1 MFVSSTVVQ
10 IYMIFIF
17 FAVIY
22 LYWFVSFF
30 LFVVFAIWIKETFT
44 CKNSGRQA
52 IIRLRAGYG
61 GSVWIEIGYV
71 LLDCLLMTPAA
82 EISSSEP

>member
-1 MFVSSTVVQ
+1 
-10 IYMIFIF
+10 MIFIF

-30 LFVVFAIWIKETFT
+30 LFFVVFAIWIKETFT

-61 GSVWIEIGYV
+61 GLSEEKLDTYYWIAY
-71 LLDCLLMTPAA
+71 
-82 EISSSEP
+82 

>member
-1 MFVSSTVVQ
+1 
-10 IYMIFIF
+10 MIFIF

-30 LFVVFAIWIKETFT
+30 LFFVVFAIWIKETFT

-52 IIRLRAGYG
+52 IIRLRAGYR
-61 GSVWIEIGYV
+61 GSVWREIGYV
-71 LLDCLLMTPAA
+71 LLIAYNLQQRQRYRAVSLN
-82 EISSSEP
+82 